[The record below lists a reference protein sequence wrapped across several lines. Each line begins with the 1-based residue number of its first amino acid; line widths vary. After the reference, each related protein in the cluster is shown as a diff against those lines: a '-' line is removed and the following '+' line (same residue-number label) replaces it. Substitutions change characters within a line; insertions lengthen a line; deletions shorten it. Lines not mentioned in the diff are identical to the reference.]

1 MKFKCGITAV
11 CLALSL
17 LNAPQKPIE
26 TPKPQVAQVIVVTI
40 EKQVSLEEKIQE
52 DKEKIQEDKEKK
64 LEELK
69 KKKEEEEKVKKA
81 EEEKKSKAF
90 GIVLQYS
97 APYNVTENK
106 LTRSK
111 GVNYYNGYRETWYSQ
126 KVLPGG
132 GLKIPGRHV
141 ANDGTVRDQDGYI
154 AISANRSDLAYG
166 ATVLTSLGPAKVYDT
181 GVKSGTLDLYV
192 AW

>member
-1 MKFKCGITAV
+1 MKLKCGITAV

-26 TPKPQVAQVIVVTI
+26 TPKPQVTSAIVVTI
-40 EKQVSLEEKIQE
+40 EKKVSLEEKIQ
-52 DKEKIQEDKEKK
+52 KDKEKK

-69 KKKEEEEKVKKA
+69 KKKEEEEKAKKA

-111 GVNYYNGYRETWYSQ
+111 GVNHYNGYRETWYSQ

-141 ANDGTVRDQDGYI
+141 ADDGTIRDQDGYI
-154 AISANRSDLAYG
+154 VISANRSDLAYG

-181 GVKSGTLDLYV
+181 GVKTGTLDLYV
-192 AW
+192 SW